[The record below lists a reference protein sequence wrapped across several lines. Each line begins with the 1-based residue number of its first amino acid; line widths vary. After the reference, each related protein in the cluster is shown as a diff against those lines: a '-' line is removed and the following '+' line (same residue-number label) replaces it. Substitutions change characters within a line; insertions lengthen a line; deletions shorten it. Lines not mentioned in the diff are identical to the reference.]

1 MNYIK
6 YHEIDENPETNKHL
20 AEIIESID
28 KYGWAG
34 LPLLADGDQLFNGA
48 HRATA
53 CKILDIEPEVH
64 QIIIKT
70 AKDEYEQYLI
80 DQIAEAIDT
89 ESLYRAIKN
98 LHSEG
103 LVDDYSLRIIEEE
116 WEKEE

>member
-34 LPLLADGDQLFNGA
+34 LPLLADGNQLLNGA

-70 AKDEYEQYLI
+70 ANDEYEQYLI
-80 DQIAEAIDT
+80 DQTAEAIDT

-98 LHSEG
+98 LHNEG

-116 WEKEE
+116 WKKEE